1 MAGFRAY
8 LENLKD
14 LRAGDSAFLSA
25 AESRHLCGALRA
37 QKGDMVDVFDLS
49 KYYCRAEIICASA
62 KKTEIKIL
70 EKREVCDSRPP
81 VILAQCLPKTG
92 AFDSIISS
100 AIQLGATAI
109 FPLFSERCVV
119 KFEGAAEA
127 GRKLEKW
134 RVHVIEAV
142 KQSSNFFAL
151 NIFPPQKFADFLA
164 GANSLLPEKCARI
177 VASLEAENP
186 KPLLSLLECQN
197 AGGACVLIGPE
208 GDMSKS
214 EYAAAHA
221 AGFAPATLGE
231 NVMKCE
237 VAAGYAVSVCR
248 AYFSKKAAGQGEQK

>member
-62 KKTEIKIL
+62 KKTEIKIS

-164 GANSLLPEKCARI
+164 GANSLL
-177 VASLEAENP
+177 
-186 KPLLSLLECQN
+186 SLLECQN